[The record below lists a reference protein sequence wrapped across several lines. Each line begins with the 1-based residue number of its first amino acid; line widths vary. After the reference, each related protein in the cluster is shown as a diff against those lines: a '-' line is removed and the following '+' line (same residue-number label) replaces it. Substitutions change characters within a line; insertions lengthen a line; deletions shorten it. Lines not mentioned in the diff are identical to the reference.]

1 MIPRRL
7 YEHVKTHNWFAVV
20 IDLVIV
26 VVGVF
31 IGIQVANWNADRLE
45 RNAAKSYIA
54 RIRQDLA
61 ANVQIIR
68 QEENYYRAV
77 KNHALDALIGFEKPV
92 DQLDEQFLIDAYNA
106 SRLIDR
112 TIERSTFDQILS
124 TGAMNSLQNIE
135 VWARISIFYRSVE
148 SSDQVIERMPPYRQ
162 NLRRHMPYSV
172 QAAMNERC
180 DNERAFDS
188 RGFVIV
194 TLRKNC
200 KLDLPAEAVAAGVIA
215 IRIPELKLGL
225 THRLNDLYLR
235 NLFSERLIE
244 QAQRLD
250 RFLAETEM

>member
-31 IGIQVANWNADRLE
+31 IGIQVSNWNADRLE
-45 RNAAKSYIA
+45 RNAAKTYIA
-54 RIRQDLA
+54 RIREDLA
-61 ANVQIIR
+61 AGVQSLQ
-68 QEENYYRAV
+68 QEQRYYRAV
-77 KNHALDALIGFEKPV
+77 KAHALDALIGFEKPV

-124 TGAMNSLQNIE
+124 TGAMNSIQNIE

-148 SSDQVIERMPPYRQ
+148 STDQVIERMPPYRQ

-172 QAAMNERC
+172 QAAMVERC
-180 DNERAFDS
+180 DNERVFDS

-194 TLRKNC
+194 TIRENC
-200 KLDLPAEAVAAGVIA
+200 KLDLPAETVAAGVIA
-215 IRIPELKLGL
+215 IRRPELKLDL
-225 THRLNDLYLR
+225 TYRLNDLDMRILYC
-235 NLFSERLIE
+235 ERLIE

-250 RFLAETEM
+250 HFLAEAEM